1 MNQQEIAFMGRITAS
16 LSHEINNVLAIIKE
30 SAGLMDDILRLCPEN
45 VVPHQDRLIKASASI
60 RKQVDRGV
68 DIVTGLNRFA
78 HSTDEPWAQ
87 VDLNELTARIAFL
100 MQRFGRKRRIRL
112 SAVPHPEPLM
122 IQSDPFRLEML
133 LAAGLDFCL
142 ARADEGSGI
151 VLQTQL
157 VDGRPAIWMGSD
169 TDSSPS
175 TFAAKA
181 PCPGDLLAL
190 QADLEHLKADIFDV
204 GTTPLPGLLIQFR

>member
-1 MNQQEIAFMGRITAS
+1 MNQQEIAFMGRITAG

-45 VVPHQDRLIKASASI
+45 VVPHQDRIVKASANI

-78 HSTDEPWAQ
+78 HSMDEPWAQ
-87 VDLNELTARIAFL
+87 VDLNELTARIVFL

-112 SAVPHPEPLM
+112 GAVPHPEPLI
-122 IQSDPFRLEML
+122 IQTDPFRLEML
-133 LAAGLDFCL
+133 LAVGLDFCL

-151 VLQTQL
+151 VLQARL
-157 VDGRPAIWMGSD
+157 VDGRPAIWMGAD
-169 TDSSPS
+169 PDLSPLI
-175 TFAAKA
+175 FAAKE
-181 PCPGDLLAL
+181 PCPGDLLVL
-190 QADLEHLKADIFDV
+190 QGDLEHLKADIFDV
-204 GTTPLPGLLIQFR
+204 GTASLPGLLIQFR